1 MEGATSGAAKRRSSM
16 VSRIL
21 LKDGRLRPVLRVL
34 VYVALVLAVDS
45 LARHVRSLWMW
56 EALTSVAAIGGAVV
70 LRIVLDRRSV
80 ASLGVTFRTRWARL
94 FFLGVALGAGM
105 QLLAFAVELALGNAR
120 VTGFN
125 SLSIDLHAL
134 WLWGPLFL
142 IAALT
147 EEYPLRGY
155 GLQNLWEEFGF
166 WPAVI
171 LTSLFFALLHT
182 HNPHFSEHPWIAAC
196 DIAVD
201 GIWACLG
208 VLWTRSLWLSWGAH
222 FAWNLF
228 EGPVLGTPV
237 SGISTGGS
245 FVAQSVT
252 GPSALT
258 GGTFGPEAGWIGLL
272 AELAGLAVLY
282 ALYRFGAFA
291 SLPETRET
299 YAMSDAIPRDAVPPD
314 AVPRS

>member
-1 MEGATSGAAKRRSSM
+1 ML
-16 VSRIL
+16 SRIL
-21 LKDGRLRPVLRVL
+21 LKDGRVRPVLRVL
-34 VYVALVLAVDS
+34 VYAALVIAMDS
-45 LARHVRSLWMW
+45 LASRVTHSLWAR
-56 EALTSVAAIGGAVV
+56 EALTAGVAVGVAVI

-80 ASLGVTFRTRWARL
+80 ASLGVTLRTRWAWL
-94 FFLGVALGAGM
+94 FCLGVALGAGM
-105 QLLAFAVELALGNAR
+105 QLLAFVVELALGNTR
-120 VTGFN
+120 VTGFG
-125 SLSIDLHAL
+125 SLSIDFSAL
-134 WLWGPLFL
+134 VLWVPLFL
-142 IAALT
+142 VAALA

-166 WPAVI
+166 WPAAI
-171 LTSLFFALLHT
+171 LTSAFFAWLHF
-182 HNPHFSEHPWIAAC
+182 HNPHFGEHPWIAAC
-196 DIAVD
+196 NIAAD

-237 SGISTGGS
+237 SGIFTGGS
-245 FVAQSVT
+245 LVAQSVN
-252 GPSALT
+252 GPSVLT

-272 AELAGLAVLY
+272 AELAGLAALY

-291 SLPETRET
+291 SLPDTRET
-299 YAMSDAIPRDAVPPD
+299 YAIRD

>member
-1 MEGATSGAAKRRSSM
+1 MEGATSGAAQRRSSM

-34 VYVALVLAVDS
+34 VYVALVVAVDS
-45 LARHVRSLWMW
+45 LAWRFARTLWMW
-56 EALTSVAAIGGAVV
+56 EALTSGVAIGGAII
-70 LRIVLDRRSV
+70 LRILLDRRSV
-80 ASLGVTFRTRWARL
+80 ASLGVTFRTRWVRL
-94 FFLGVALGAGM
+94 FVFGVALGAGM
-105 QLLAFAVELALGNAR
+105 QLLAFACELVLGNTR

-125 SLSIDLHAL
+125 PLSIDMHAL
-134 WLWGPLFL
+134 SLWGPLFL

-147 EEYPLRGY
+147 EEYQLRGY

-182 HNPHFSEHPWIAAC
+182 HNPNFGEHPWIAAC

-237 SGISTGGS
+237 SGIVTGGS
-245 FVAQSVT
+245 LVAQNVT
-252 GPSALT
+252 GPSILT

-272 AELAGLAVLY
+272 VELVGLAALY

-291 SLPETRET
+291 SLPDTRET
-299 YAMSDAIPRDAVPPD
+299 YAL
-314 AVPRS
+314 